1 MQKYSVQY
9 LKKIYRSETD
19 SKVKQRLQIIIY
31 LKDKKNMREIS
42 ELLHISLGIIPY
54 WKQRFEK
61 NGLSSL
67 EDKKGRGRKSNL
79 SEKDKK
85 KIAKEIDSGILLNDG
100 YRRGYKTKDVQ
111 EMIKRLHGI
120 IYTARH
126 VRRLMH
132 NVGYSLKVPR
142 PRNKSRNQENVDD
155 FKQDFK
161 KNFQVWTKIQ

>member
-19 SKVKQRLQIIIY
+19 AKVKQRLQIIIY
-31 LKDKKNMREIS
+31 LKAKKNMREIAQ
-42 ELLHISLGIIPY
+42 LLYLSLGIVHY
-54 WKQRFEK
+54 WKKRFEM
-61 NGLSSL
+61 NGLKGL

-79 SEKDKK
+79 NKKDKR
-85 KIAKEIDSGILLNDG
+85 IILNEIDKGIKMNDG

-111 EMIKRLHGI
+111 EMIKKLFGI

-126 VRRLMH
+126 IRRLMH
-132 NVGYSLKVPR
+132 NERYALKVPR
-142 PRNKSRNQENVDD
+142 PRNKSRNQENVDE

-161 KNFQVWTKIQ
+161 KNFHVWTKIQ